1 MADPLGLP
9 RRTDRWDEINA
20 MTRKMADSEPEEWRG
35 ILRDHIAPRLDAKT
49 AQGLFGVAASNS
61 PQSPP
66 TQARRRLVSSA
77 LTPVNRSNTPNM
89 NTYVTPGGSIAAGY
103 GAESGIDRMVAAN
116 QQQAMRNMGLM
127 QGWGQGQLR
136 LGGAKPEVADTR
148 PLAPGLVGIDG
159 QRVAPPSMS
168 QYAGTKVGGTPVS
181 ASTQRAA
188 QVQAARDL
196 EMKQLM
202 ARRVARMTGRPLLPQ
217 FRGATEQPG
226 QAMPAKQTVV
236 VGSDGRVVQGQP
248 TAATLS
254 AAGTVNPSVATGA
267 GQVAPAPPVTRMVPN
282 PEFVNQHGAR
292 VSPFDMAGSSIGV
305 PVNEN
310 TMGRQL
316 QGFFR
321 PTGAAEIG
329 NSIGSWWHGIPSGP
343 FSQPSYWG
351 NLQRM
356 LYGQ

>member
-1 MADPLGLP
+1 MLNMPARVNRVPGLVP
-9 RRTDRWDEINA
+9 
-20 MTRKMADSEPEEWRG
+20 
-35 ILRDHIAPRLDAKT
+35 
-49 AQGLFGVAASNS
+49 
-61 PQSPP
+61 
-66 TQARRRLVSSA
+66 
-77 LTPVNRSNTPNM
+77 NRSNTPNM
-89 NTYVTPGGSIAAGY
+89 DTYVNPGGSIAAGY

-116 QQQAMRNMGLM
+116 QQQQAMRNMGLM

-136 LGGAKPEVADTR
+136 LGGAKPEAADTR

-168 QYAGTKVGGTPVS
+168 QYAGMKVGGTPVS

-217 FRGATEQPG
+217 FRGATEGQPG

-236 VGSDGRVVQGQP
+236 VGADGRVVQGQP

-267 GQVAPAPPVTRMVPN
+267 GIAAPETRMVPN
-282 PEFVNQHGAR
+282 PEFVNPHGAR
-292 VSPFDMAGSSIGV
+292 VSPFDMTGSTIGRPIQNTPLTPLYRHGQQMFGV
-305 PVNEN
+305 PGVSSGITPFMEGVGDQVGSFFSG
-310 TMGRQL
+310 TPPIQSPARQ
-316 QGFFR
+316 
-321 PTGAAEIG
+321 
-329 NSIGSWWHGIPSGP
+329 S
-343 FSQPSYWG
+343 SQSPARQSSYWSS
-351 NLQRM
+351 LQRM

>member
-1 MADPLGLP
+1 MLNMPARVNRVPGLVP
-9 RRTDRWDEINA
+9 
-20 MTRKMADSEPEEWRG
+20 
-35 ILRDHIAPRLDAKT
+35 
-49 AQGLFGVAASNS
+49 
-61 PQSPP
+61 
-66 TQARRRLVSSA
+66 
-77 LTPVNRSNTPNM
+77 NRSNTPNM

-116 QQQAMRNMGLM
+116 QQQQAMRNMGLM